1 MKVKTYAILRRA
13 IEEGVKRGYMRA
25 FKHTENPAP
34 DHVEDEIVTTV
45 MGEICDVFSF
55 DDESD

>member
-13 IEEGVKRGYMRA
+13 VEEGVKRGYMRA
-25 FKHTENPAP
+25 FKHTDTPAP
-34 DHVEDEIVTTV
+34 EHVEDEIVTNV

-55 DDESD
+55 DDEIE